1 MAEQEKEPF
10 NFNISLSVLDHL
22 GRNLYRNFITV
33 LGEAI
38 SNSWDAGAKKVQ
50 IEIYD
55 GKGSFSIKDDGVGMN
70 DADFRNK
77 FLEIGYSRR
86 EDDNAPT
93 PKGRPL
99 IGGKG
104 IGKLALLSCA
114 KKIHIRSKKNDG
126 TDYTGVLIDNDK
138 LDEQIG
144 KNSTAVDCKLEEP
157 DKKLFE
163 KLEKNHKHGTII
175 YFENVNK
182 GVNSKETPTLRKLI
196 ALYFRFSL
204 VDPSFSIVVNGTPV
218 GLKDLKELSN
228 DTQFVWTINEFND
241 PFIET
246 LTNKKEQEN
255 RTACKKHIKGFIAS
269 VEKPTHLKIFGA
281 REKIGI
287 DIFVNGRLRETNIIK
302 NTPDFAARHIAQYLY
317 GQIHLD
323 ILDDENSENNKDRF
337 TTSREGIIPEDRLYK
352 ILLKVIE
359 KKLLNKISK
368 QWDDWRRFHKQ
379 DGDPDG
385 TGIPKFERKL
395 EESNNARVM
404 EFEQAIDA
412 SNLDPSTKTSLKEKL
427 RKLAK
432 NNTQIYQDLFILE
445 NLFRTFLKK
454 RGISDVKVLKKKF
467 PKNAD
472 VADCIETIQN
482 RKGERENGMPTHN
495 LHDEIVKE
503 NHDLNYLDLMQ
514 LGILVDM
521 TKKRKPKKVDPKK
534 PKLQK
539 HEKQTRKAD
548 AIEITPVRN
557 AVMHTNE
564 ILESVMKWPKIRKTI
579 NHMDNLVDKL

>member
-38 SNSWDAGAKKVQ
+38 SNSWDAGATKVE
-50 IEIYD
+50 IMIYD

-114 KKIHIRSKKNDG
+114 KKIHIRSKKIDS

-144 KNSTAVDCKLEEP
+144 KNSAAVDCKLEEP
-157 DKKLFE
+157 NTQFFE
-163 KLEKNHKHGTII
+163 ELEKGHKHGTII

-204 VDPSFSIVVNGTPV
+204 VDSSFSIVLNGTPV
-218 GLKDLKELSN
+218 DLKDLKELSN
-228 DTQFVWTINEFND
+228 NTQFVWTINEFND

-323 ILDDENSENNKDRF
+323 ILDDANSENNEDRF

-352 ILLKVIE
+352 NLLKVIE

-385 TGIPKFERKL
+385 TGIPIYKRWL
-395 EESNNARVM
+395 EQSKNARVKD
-404 EFEQAIDA
+404 FEEKID
-412 SNLDPSTKTSLKEKL
+412 SLGLDSETTLGLKEKL
-427 RKLAK
+427 QEPSQK
-432 NNTQIYQDLFILE
+432 NTEIYQDLFMLE
-445 NLFRTFLKK
+445 NLFREFLKL
-454 RGISDVKVLKKKF
+454 RGISNESDLKAKFLNDGQVKKIIGSISHFRRKRAQRQSGHVLTLQGKK
-467 PKNAD
+467 
-472 VADCIETIQN
+472 IEAC
-482 RKGERENGMPTHN
+482 K
-495 LHDEIVKE
+495 
-503 NHDLNYLDLMQ
+503 HDLGYLDLEP
-514 LGILVDM
+514 LGNLVD
-521 TKKRKPKKVDPKK
+521 KVNKNNSP
-534 PKLQK
+534 
-539 HEKQTRKAD
+539 
-548 AIEITPVRN
+548 AIKSRAVIITPVRDV
-557 AVMHTNE
+557 VMHTNE
-564 ILESVMKWPKIRKTI
+564 VSQDVMDWDEIKNVIDI
-579 NHMDNLVDKL
+579 MDALAKKP